1 MPNCKFTKTTLS
13 HILLHLFFLH
23 FFRMHHNYFFRRGFE
38 NVQTHLFQRKYH
50 QQVVLLVI
58 CPLYDSCRT
67 AFMLNMAF
75 DVVLSLSFLQ
85 YKAVKRKLSPLK
97 LPPSPNKLLPWVR
110 VMVRV
115 SVRSNLP
122 GAIFRVPYKAFEEYP
137 SFCSACM
144 F

>member
-13 HILLHLFFLH
+13 NILLH

-38 NVQTHLFQRKYH
+38 NMRTHLSQRKYH
-50 QQVVLLVI
+50 QKVVLLVI
-58 CPLYDSCRT
+58 SPLYDSCRAT
-67 AFMLNMAF
+67 FMLNMAF
-75 DVVLSLSFLQ
+75 DVVLSLNFLQ
-85 YKAVKRKLSPLK
+85 YKAMKRKLSPLEF
-97 LPPSPNKLLPWVR
+97 PPSPNKLLPWVR

-115 SVRSNLP
+115 SVISNLP
-122 GAIFRVPYKAFEEYP
+122 GAIFRVPYKAFPEHP